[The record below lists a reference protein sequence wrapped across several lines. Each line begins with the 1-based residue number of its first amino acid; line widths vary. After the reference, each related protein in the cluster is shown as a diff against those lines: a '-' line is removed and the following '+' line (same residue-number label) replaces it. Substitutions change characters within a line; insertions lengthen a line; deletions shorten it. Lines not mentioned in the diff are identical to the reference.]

1 MKRLI
6 VNLSISVVATLLIC
20 SCTDNENN
28 EAPIDGDIDNLEFD
42 QEEAAVDGDN
52 DFQENG
58 DREFADD
65 HENPIPDVTVNGIY
79 VFNQD
84 TDQLAIEKTDQ
95 IVVLDLVLMIPEI
108 SERMPLVV
116 FTHGF
121 SASPDMYLSYGE
133 RLASWGFVVIMPQM
147 PGGFSNPETHQ
158 DQADYLAALLD
169 WATDSENVKLSG
181 KVDESLIGLAG
192 HSMGGKLS
200 FLLASQDPRPKAIF
214 GVDPVDSAPPI
225 DHEPEDYPSVTP
237 EKMPDISIPF
247 VALGE
252 TVNGGEGSLSCAPS
266 AENFQQYYTYA
277 ESPAIQIDVLGANH
291 MSFVDDPD
299 CGLACAICPK
309 GTDDPFVTRMLT
321 QKYMTAFFLAVL
333 NGQTELY
340 DYLIGDCMQQDVD
353 TRLVEMTAKNEFGVG
368 QSHLQSRWRP

>member
-1 MKRLI
+1 MNR
-6 VNLSISVVATLLIC
+6 SIILLCAAVITVLVFFSC
-20 SCTDNENN
+20 SDDENP
-28 EAPIDGDIDNLEFD
+28 ERPVDGDTDGLEGD

-65 HENPIPDVTVNGIY
+65 HENWIPDVTVNGIY

-84 TDQLAIEKTDQ
+84 TDQLTIEKTDRT
-95 IVVLDLVLMIPEI
+95 VVLDLVLMIPEI
-108 SERMPLVV
+108 SDPMPLVV

-133 RLASWGFVVIMPQM
+133 RLASWGFFVIMPQM
-147 PGGFSNPETHQ
+147 PGSLSKPETHQ
-158 DQADYLAALLD
+158 DQAEYLAALLD

-181 KVDESLIGLAG
+181 KVDLSHIGLAG

-200 FLLASQDPRPKAIF
+200 FLLASQNPRPKAIF

-225 DHEPEDYPSVTP
+225 DYEPEDYPSVTP

-266 AENFQQYYTYA
+266 AKNFQQYFAYA

-340 DYLIGDCMQQDVD
+340 DYLIGDRMQQDVD
-353 TRLVEMTAKNEFGVG
+353 AGLVEVETKNEFGA
-368 QSHLQSRWRP
+368 SAE